1 MTATTVGPLHLRSP
15 AWWLRVVG
23 ILGWAVG
30 AGLWTAFLAIQQFSP
45 RFTWLE
51 DWHVY
56 AAAANQLLAHTLY
69 RVPLESAYRLPLEVF
84 NYPPLSAAVAI
95 PFLALPDQIAGTIWV
110 ALNLGAMAVV
120 SVLTARMLA
129 VRDVLAL
136 SGLGFLAYTLHP
148 WFVLALLGNN
158 TPLVLLAVVAF
169 AYEHLAGRQRSAG
182 FFLGVA
188 IGLKLWP
195 AMLIP
200 LLLRERRWSSLVWAV
215 SVPAITV
222 AAAVLW
228 LGADSIGAALSAL
241 GARDE
246 VLGENNVLGFSWLR
260 EAFGV
265 PGWVAIVTA
274 LALVAIPARGKLG
287 IGLGILSGMAIVPNL
302 WRTYLPTIIIGG
314 LLVARG
320 SLDKLARMREV

>member
-1 MTATTVGPLHLRSP
+1 MTATTVGPLHLRSR

-30 AGLWTAFLAIQQFSP
+30 AGLWTAFLANQQFSP

-56 AAAANQLLAHTLY
+56 ESAGNQLLAHTLY

-84 NYPPLSAAVAI
+84 NYPPLSAAVAV
-95 PFLALPDQIAGTIWV
+95 PFLPLPDQIAGTTWV
-110 ALNLGAMAVV
+110 ALSLAAIAVV
-120 SVLTARMLA
+120 AFLTARMLG
-129 VRDVLAL
+129 VRDVLAW
-136 SGLGFLAYTLHP
+136 SGVGFLAYTLHP
-148 WFVLALLGNN
+148 WFILALLGNN
-158 TPLVLLAVVAF
+158 TPLVLLAVAAF
-169 AYEHLAGRQRSAG
+169 AHEHLAGRQRRAG

-200 LLLRERRWSSLVWAV
+200 LLLRERRWSSLIWAV
-215 SVPAITV
+215 SLVAISV
-222 AAAVLW
+222 AAAILW
-228 LGADSIGAALSAL
+228 LGIDSIGPALSAL

-246 VLGENNVLGFSWLR
+246 VRGENIVLGFSWLR

-265 PGWVAIVTA
+265 PGWVAILAA

-287 IGLGILSGMAIVPNL
+287 IGLGILSGMAVVPNL
-302 WRTYLPTIIIGG
+302 WRTYLPTIIVGG
-314 LLVARG
+314 LLAARG
-320 SLDKLARMREV
+320 SLDKLARMRDV

>member
-1 MTATTVGPLHLRSP
+1 MTATTVGPLHVRSP
-15 AWWLRVVG
+15 TWWLRVMG

-30 AGLWTAFLAIQQFSP
+30 VGLWTAFLAIQQFSP

-69 RVPLESAYRLPLEVF
+69 RAPLESAYRLPLDVF
-84 NYPPLSAAVAI
+84 NYPPLSAAVAV
-95 PFLALPDQIAGTIWV
+95 PFLALPDQIAGTTWV
-110 ALNLGAMAVV
+110 TLSLAAVAVV

-129 VRDVLAL
+129 VRDVLAW

-169 AYEHLAGRQRSAG
+169 AYEHLAGRQRRAG

-200 LLLRERRWSSLVWAV
+200 MLLRERRWSSLVWAV
-215 SVPAITV
+215 SIPAISV
-222 AAAVLW
+222 AAAIVW
-228 LGADSIGAALSAL
+228 LGTDSIGPALSAF

-246 VLGENNVLGFSWLR
+246 VRGENIVLGFSWLR

-265 PGWVAIVTA
+265 PGWVAIAAA

-287 IGLGILSGMAIVPNL
+287 IGLGILSGMAVVPNL
-302 WRTYLPTIIIGG
+302 WRTYLPTIIVGG
-314 LLVARG
+314 VLVVRG
-320 SLDKLARMREV
+320 SLDRLAKMRDA